1 MRRPEGDNHSKTQI
15 TKRIDSIK
23 NAIVEA
29 GRSLSLPFFIYIGVA
44 VVAISCSKD
53 PEKKTID
60 WETTPVQSVRGM
72 QARQYQKADLTME
85 MRTRAMD
92 TYKFEKDS
100 VPTTKEVYSEGFEVY
115 IYNEDGLLESQLV
128 AEGAQHTTARRK
140 DDWMAFGNVNI
151 LNHVKGERIITDTV
165 YWDKQAEQIYTDNYV
180 IMTSPKGKLQGYGM
194 RSDQRANRSTILRPF
209 DSYGRVVED
218 STKFYIDTVNF
229 VGPLPRI
236 K

>member
-1 MRRPEGDNHSKTQI
+1 M
-15 TKRIDSIK
+15 
-23 NAIVEA
+23 
-29 GRSLSLPFFIYIGVA
+29 
-44 VVAISCSKD
+44 
-53 PEKKTID
+53 
-60 WETTPVQSVRGM
+60 QSVRGM
-72 QARQYQKADLTME
+72 QVRQFQKADLAME

-100 VPTTKEVYSEGFEVY
+100 VPVTKEIYREGFEVY
-115 IYNEDGLLESQLV
+115 LYNADGLLESQLV

-151 LNHVKGERIITDTV
+151 LNHIKGERIITDTV
-165 YWDKQAEQIYTDNYV
+165 YWDKQQEQIYTDCYV
-180 IMTSPKGKLQGYGM
+180 VMTSPKGKLQGYGM
-194 RSDQRANRSTILRPF
+194 RSDQRANQSTILRPF
-209 DSYGRVVED
+209 DSYGRVVSD